1 MLKDLTGCILKIY
14 PYRTL
19 LKGYENFCT
28 PPENMKC
35 ASYLTL
41 HIIVVS
47 PNGRT
52 KIIVVVDENFLFMR
66 ID

>member
-1 MLKDLTGCILKIY
+1 MLKVLTGYILKIY

-28 PPENMKC
+28 PPENMKG

-41 HIIVVS
+41 HIIAVS
-47 PNGRT
+47 LQAEAEHKYYTG
-52 KIIVVVDENFLFMR
+52 IQ
-66 ID
+66 